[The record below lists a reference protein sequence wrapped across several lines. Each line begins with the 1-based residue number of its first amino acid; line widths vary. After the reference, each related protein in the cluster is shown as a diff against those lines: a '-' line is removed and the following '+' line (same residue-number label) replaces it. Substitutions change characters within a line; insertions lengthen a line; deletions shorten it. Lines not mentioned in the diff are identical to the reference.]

1 MMDKLETPAPLAAR
15 IAKLAEPAPRRIIF
29 KVSSASELH
38 IRRIVAN
45 FKEAIRRIYG
55 EQSYSVLW
63 FRCKDGSI
71 TIAIAGTRPVIAH
84 VELFLAHGR
93 MSGLFE
99 SGTIVYEG
107 MGVGSFEAHVERQLR
122 QYVTTKVAHSFGGT
136 NP

>member
-1 MMDKLETPAPLAAR
+1 MMDKVETPAPLATR

-29 KVSSASELH
+29 KVSSAYELRV
-38 IRRIVAN
+38 RRIIAN
-45 FKEAIRRIYG
+45 FKEAVRHIYG
-55 EQSYSVLW
+55 QQYYNMMW

-71 TIAIAGTRPVIAH
+71 TIAIAGTRPVIAY
-84 VELFLAHGR
+84 VELFLIHGR

-99 SGTIVYEG
+99 SGVIVYEG

>member
-1 MMDKLETPAPLAAR
+1 MEKPVVPEQLAAR
-15 IAKLAEPAPRRIIF
+15 IVRLAEPAPRRIIF
-29 KVSSASELH
+29 KLESDTPLN
-38 IRRIVAN
+38 IKRILAN
-45 FKEAIRRIYG
+45 FKEVVKRIYG
-55 EQSYSVLW
+55 EQSYCLLW

-71 TIAIAGTRPVIAH
+71 TVAIAGTRPVIAH
-84 VELFLAHGR
+84 VELFLVHGR

-99 SGTIVYEG
+99 SGVIVYEG

>member
-15 IAKLAEPAPRRIIF
+15 IAKLAESAPRRIIF
-29 KVSSASELH
+29 KVSSASELD

-99 SGTIVYEG
+99 SWTIVYEG
-107 MGVGSFEAHVERQLR
+107 MGAGSFESHVERQLR

>member
-1 MMDKLETPAPLAAR
+1 MEKPVVSEQLAAR

-29 KVSSASELH
+29 KLQSNTSLD
-38 IRRIVAN
+38 INRILGN
-45 FKEAIRRIYG
+45 FKEVVQRIYSQ
-55 EQSYSVLW
+55 QSYSILW

-71 TIAIAGTRPVIAH
+71 TVAIAGTRPVIAH

-99 SGTIVYEG
+99 SGKIVYAG
-107 MGVGSFEAHVERQLR
+107 MGAGSFEAHVERQLR
-122 QYVTTKVAHSFGGT
+122 QYEVTSVQHSFGGT

>member
-1 MMDKLETPAPLAAR
+1 MTQPAVPEQLATR

-29 KVSSASELH
+29 KVSSANELH

-93 MSGLFE
+93 ISGLFE

-107 MGVGSFEAHVERQLR
+107 MGAGSFESHVERQLR

>member
-1 MMDKLETPAPLAAR
+1 MEKPVVPEQLAAR
-15 IAKLAEPAPRRIIF
+15 IVRLAEPAPRRIIF
-29 KVSSASELH
+29 KLQSDTSLD
-38 IRRIVAN
+38 IKRILAN
-45 FKEAIRRIYG
+45 FKEAAKRIYS
-55 EQSYSVLW
+55 EQSYSILW

-71 TIAIAGTRPVIAH
+71 TVAIAGTRPVIAH
-84 VELFLAHGR
+84 VELFLTHGR

-99 SGTIVYEG
+99 SGAIIYEG

>member
-1 MMDKLETPAPLAAR
+1 MEKPVVPEQLAAR
-15 IAKLAEPAPRRIIF
+15 IARLAEPAPRRIIF
-29 KVSSASELH
+29 KLQSNKSLDIKH
-38 IRRIVAN
+38 ILANLKEVVRRV
-45 FKEAIRRIYG
+45 YG
-55 EQSYSVLW
+55 EQGYNVLW

-99 SGTIVYEG
+99 SGSIIYEG
-107 MGVGSFEAHVERQLR
+107 MGAKFFQAHVERQLR
-122 QYVTTKVAHSFGGT
+122 QYVTTQVEHSFGGT

>member
-1 MMDKLETPAPLAAR
+1 MEKPVVPERLATR

-29 KVSSASELH
+29 KLKSDTSLD
-38 IRRIVAN
+38 IKRILGN
-45 FKEAIRRIYG
+45 FKEVVQRIYS
-55 EQSYSVLW
+55 EQSYRILW

-71 TIAIAGTRPVIAH
+71 TVAIAGSRPVIAH

-93 MSGLFE
+93 MSGLFG
-99 SGTIVYEG
+99 SGKVFYEG
-107 MGVGSFEAHVERQLR
+107 MGTGSFEAHVERQLR

>member
-1 MMDKLETPAPLAAR
+1 MTQTAVPVQLAAR

-29 KVSSASELH
+29 NVCSSNELH
-38 IRRIVAN
+38 IRRILAN
-45 FKEAIRRIYG
+45 FKQSVRRIYG
-55 EQSYSVLW
+55 QQSYNTMW

-71 TIAIAGTRPVIAH
+71 TVAIAGTRAVIAH

-99 SGTIVYEG
+99 SGVIVYEG
-107 MGVGSFEAHVERQLR
+107 MGVRSFEAHVGRQLR
-122 QYVTTKVAHSFGGT
+122 QYVTTQVSHSFGGT

>member
-1 MMDKLETPAPLAAR
+1 MEKPVVPEQLAAR
-15 IAKLAEPAPRRIIF
+15 IVRLAESAPRRIIF

-38 IRRIVAN
+38 IRRIAAN
-45 FKEAIRRIYG
+45 FKEAICRIYG

-99 SGTIVYEG
+99 SGAIIYEG
-107 MGVGSFEAHVERQLR
+107 MGVGSFESHVERQLR
-122 QYVTTKVAHSFGGT
+122 QYEVTSVQHSFGGS
-136 NP
+136 NL

>member
-1 MMDKLETPAPLAAR
+1 MEKTVVPVQLAAR

-29 KVSSASELH
+29 KVSSSNELH
-38 IRRIVAN
+38 IRRTLAN
-45 FKEAIRRIYG
+45 FKQSVRRIYG
-55 EQSYSVLW
+55 QQSYSTMW

-71 TIAIAGTRPVIAH
+71 TVAIAGTRPVIAH

-99 SGTIVYEG
+99 SGVIVYEG
-107 MGVGSFEAHVERQLR
+107 MGAGSFEAHVGRQLR
-122 QYVTTKVAHSFGGT
+122 QYVTTQVAHSFGGT